1 MVDCMESTA
10 QYIKRHSDFL
20 RENIKDDTL
29 SDFLTEA
36 VLEARNFKEDSP
48 RDVLTAGCLVDEMI
62 KSYMKSYK
70 IEAEA

>member
-36 VLEARNFKEDSP
+36 VCSQLEDIITERPNE
-48 RDVLTAGCLVDEMI
+48 
-62 KSYMKSYK
+62 
-70 IEAEA
+70 